1 MGGNEKVT
9 IEDNQ
14 DLIKPFSKNEIK
26 EALFQMGKNKVVGPD
41 NVPVEFYQTCWEI
54 IKKDI
59 IEMFDDLHQGK
70 LEVNRINDGTITLLA
85 KVPDAKS
92 IQ

>member
-26 EALFQMGKNKVVGPD
+26 EALFQMEKNKVVGPD

>member
-26 EALFQMGKNKVVGPD
+26 EALFQMEKNKAVGPD

>member
-26 EALFQMGKNKVVGPD
+26 EALFQMEKNKVVGPD
-41 NVPVEFYQTCWEI
+41 NVPVEFY
-54 IKKDI
+54 
-59 IEMFDDLHQGK
+59 
-70 LEVNRINDGTITLLA
+70 
-85 KVPDAKS
+85 
-92 IQ
+92 

>member
-1 MGGNEKVT
+1 ME
-9 IEDNQ
+9 
-14 DLIKPFSKNEIK
+14 
-26 EALFQMGKNKVVGPD
+26 KNKVVGPD